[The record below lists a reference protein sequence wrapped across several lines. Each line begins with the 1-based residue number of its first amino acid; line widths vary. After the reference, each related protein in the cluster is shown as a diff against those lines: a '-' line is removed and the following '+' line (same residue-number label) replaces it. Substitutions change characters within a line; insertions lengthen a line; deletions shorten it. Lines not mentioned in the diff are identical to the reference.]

1 MRNLNKDFENKKIE
15 KEKLLKYGFVLKNG
29 IYVYETYI
37 CNCQFQVVVEIT
49 KENQTA
55 KVIDLE
61 LGDEYILADVFG
73 AKGNFVGKVK
83 EEYEKI
89 LRDILNNCTAYDV
102 FKSQQ
107 ALEIIKYVKE
117 KYNDDLEY
125 LWKKF
130 PSNAV
135 WRNKENQ
142 KWFGILLLLNENK
155 LGIESDRV
163 IEIIDLRYPK
173 ESIKEIIDNQKV
185 FAGYHMNKNSWIT
198 IRLDGSVPINKIYEL
213 IDNSYTI
220 SLK

>member
-1 MRNLNKDFENKKIE
+1 MRNLSKDFENKKIE

-73 AKGNFVGKVK
+73 SKGSFVGKVK
-83 EEYEKI
+83 EEYENI